1 MKIDLSFLPSNPGC
15 YLFLDKGKNI
25 IYIGKAKNLKKRV
38 ANYFTKEH
46 RDEKTKALVS
56 NIEKVDFIVT
66 NNEVE
71 AFILENNLIK
81 KNKPKYN
88 IDLRDS
94 KGYAYIGLT
103 NEEFPR
109 LIVARKKEDGKYF
122 GPFTSAQ
129 SRDYIIH
136 LLSKSFKLRTCKRL
150 PNRECIRFHIGACS
164 APCTERI
171 SKEDYEKRVGNAV
184 SVLKGETRDLLKKLK
199 KKMKEFSHNHEFEL
213 AIELREQINAIK
225 YLEEK
230 QNVER
235 QKTYDEDIV
244 NFIVKDNKVYLMVF
258 NIDKGS
264 LVNKREF
271 EVEFSEDFLEDFLVD
286 YYRSEKLPKRII
298 LPEKVSESIEE
309 FFSKLKGQKVEVAVP
324 QKGEL
329 MNLLRLVEKNIE
341 ISFFGDEDKL
351 IELKNQLN
359 MQELPRTIEG
369 FDISHLGGTEIVASM
384 VQFKN
389 SKPFKSSYRKFKIK
403 SVKQIDDTAAM
414 SEVVR
419 RRYTRLVKEKTEL
432 PDLILIDGGLG
443 QLNAATSVIK
453 ELGIK
458 VPVVSLAKRE
468 EEVYLPNGEVLK
480 LDKKNKG
487 LLLLIAVRDEAHRFA
502 VGFQRLRRGKKFFS
516 K

>member
-1 MKIDLSFLPSNPGC
+1 MKIDFSFLPSNPGC

-38 ANYFTKEH
+38 ASYFAKKHEN
-46 RDEKTKALVS
+46 EKTKALVS
-56 NIEKVDFIVT
+56 SIESVDFIVT

-94 KGYAYIGLT
+94 KGYAYIELT
-103 NEEFPR
+103 NERFPGFV
-109 LIVARKKEDGKYF
+109 IARKKENGKYF

-150 PNRECIRFHIGACS
+150 PKKECIRFHIGACS
-164 APCTERI
+164 APCIKNI
-171 SKEDYEKRVGNAV
+171 SDEDYENLVEMAV
-184 SVLKGETRDLLKKLK
+184 SVLKGETKYLLKELK
-199 KKMKEFSHNHEFEL
+199 KKMKGFSHHHNFEQ
-213 AIELREQINAIK
+213 AIELREQINAIN

-244 NFIVKDNKVYLMVF
+244 NFIIRGEKVYLMIF

-271 EVEFSEDFLEDFLVD
+271 ELESHEDFLEEFLTE
-286 YYRSEKLPKRII
+286 YYRNEKLPKRII
-298 LPEKVSESIEE
+298 LPIEVSDSLVG
-309 FFSKLKGQKVEVAVP
+309 FFSQLKGSKVEMVVP

-329 MNLLRLVEKNIE
+329 MNLLLLVKKNIE
-341 ISFFGDEDKL
+341 ISFFGDEAKL
-351 IELKNQLN
+351 IELKNKLN
-359 MQELPRTIEG
+359 MQELPRIIEG

-384 VQFKN
+384 VQFRN

-403 SVKQIDDTAAM
+403 TVEGIDDTKAI
-414 SEVVR
+414 SEIVR
-419 RRYTRLVKEKTEL
+419 RRYTRLVKEKQEL

-443 QLNAATSVIK
+443 QLNAALSVIR

-468 EEVYLPNGEVLK
+468 EEIYLPNGEVLK
-480 LDKKNKG
+480 LNKRNKG

-502 VGFQRLRRGKKFFS
+502 VSFQRLRRKKRMFG
-516 K
+516 